1 MDDTGTGYG
10 ELRAADV
17 VRLVVWVLGVGGLV
31 VYSLITPNR
40 SAGLAYGVA
49 IVVGIAFGLPRSRWP
64 AVQVFAPLLL
74 FGVGGFLASSHFSNT
89 RGYDGGDWSGRRSSF
104 WPRSSRVSQRSS
116 SPVRQCSRATPCAT
130 PGGASSRGRA
140 PNVGQAARRWRGVLP
155 ES

>member
-89 RGYDGGDWSGRRSSF
+89 RGYDGGDWSVAAIVMLAAVLSGIAAIIVAGATVFARDALRHAWRRLLPRQSS
-104 WPRSSRVSQRSS
+104 
-116 SPVRQCSRATPCAT
+116 
-130 PGGASSRGRA
+130 
-140 PNVGQAARRWRGVLP
+140 
-155 ES
+155 